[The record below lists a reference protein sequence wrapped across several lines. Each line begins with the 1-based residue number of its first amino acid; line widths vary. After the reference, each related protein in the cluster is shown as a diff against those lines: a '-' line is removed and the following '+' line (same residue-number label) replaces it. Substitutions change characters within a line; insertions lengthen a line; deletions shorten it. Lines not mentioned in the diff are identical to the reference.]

1 MLHPLNEI
9 HPCLPSVRRE
19 TAYAMHA
26 DAGGDKNP
34 VGHECAIIG
43 RHVRDTV
50 RPTVSYE
57 RRTSTR

>member
-1 MLHPLNEI
+1 M
-9 HPCLPSVRRE
+9 RRE

-26 DAGGDKNP
+26 DAGSDKNP
-34 VGHECAIIG
+34 VGHEYAIIG

-50 RPTVSYE
+50 RPTVLYE